1 MWVESTH
8 LKRKK
13 IIKVA
18 DLHGY
23 VLPHGASKF
32 TGNIISHTLRFR
44 PLKKINRIIILYYPY
59 SEVEDIFEATNT
71 YFHEYYVP
79 WKALEYFFGPI
90 TYEGINVRVNQTPPL
105 VDANT
110 LLVVSADFSH
120 FQPFAEARESE
131 NKAAWSL
138 MFKTETKYTAV
149 VDDMKTFH
157 FLYSILPKTWGLQW
171 IGRER
176 SSGEKAVGYL
186 SFLIRETQS
195 TTQNTTTMATTTTAK
210 QPDGMFV
217 TVYDREMNQRECL
230 GDWFS
235 SRYKWTPQIEQ
246 NLIDKVIGLG
256 QTTSRLTSGTHLD
269 IPLTNYCVTYLYKD
283 TKNTFI
289 RGWHGLFYKAFYLPE
304 VFLENTFNNG
314 KWIKA
319 TDKKWITG
327 NHFNLSE
334 TFKALTLKAGLPI
347 TRKTSATGKTSAT
360 RKIGFTTNPK
370 YVLYHSKVLY
380 FHI

>member
-1 MWVESTH
+1 MWVESIH

-59 SEVEDIFEATNT
+59 SDVKDVVEANNT

-120 FQPFAEARESE
+120 FQPFAEAHESE

-157 FLYSILPKTWGLQW
+157 FLYNILPKTWGLQW

-186 SFLIRETQS
+186 SFLIRETQ
-195 TTQNTTTMATTTTAK
+195 NTTTMAN

-235 SRYKWTPQIEQ
+235 SRYKWTLQIEQ
-246 NLIDKVIGLG
+246 NLIKKVIGLG

-314 KWIKA
+314 KWITEK
-319 TDKKWITG
+319 DKVWITC

-347 TRKTSATGKTSAT
+347 TRKNGAT
-360 RKIGFTTNPK
+360 RKTRKTH
-370 YVLYHSKVLY
+370 YLLYHSKVLY
-380 FHI
+380 YHI